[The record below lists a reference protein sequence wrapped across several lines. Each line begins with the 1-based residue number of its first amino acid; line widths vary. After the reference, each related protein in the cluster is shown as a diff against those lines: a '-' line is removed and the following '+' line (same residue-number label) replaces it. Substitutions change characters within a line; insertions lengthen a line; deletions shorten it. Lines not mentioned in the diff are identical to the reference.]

1 MRKDMDE
8 IIIERPRWGSR
19 MGHKR
24 RAGRFDG
31 KVEARRDPEGLPFR
45 IGLKR
50 AAVQA
55 RATKMLNENLRPL
68 QRYLE
73 SQVDRPW
80 DKVWS
85 EISQNLRVTSAVQQ
99 HVRDHVVDFVAIRV
113 VIQDGTI
120 RVPARN
126 GQVDRLE
133 DSHFQMYVDP
143 RTGLLRRNK
152 HFKTWQRKRRE
163 EAAAVVRQ
171 RSARIREVAS
181 DLQLHLFDD
190 GAWWEVRL
198 APIPIE
204 RVTESTGNTVRTIH
218 RPLPYVDVVQGTTL
232 TTLSC
237 CELYGRHGVYAIAKR
252 QLSRKEMLALK
263 LPR

>member
-1 MRKDMDE
+1 MREDMDE

-19 MGHKR
+19 MRHKR

-31 KVEARRDPEGLPFR
+31 KVEVRRDAEGMPFR
-45 IGLKR
+45 IGLQR
-50 AAVQA
+50 AAFQA
-55 RATKMLNENLRPL
+55 GQPKSLNENLRPL

-73 SQVDRPW
+73 SQINRPW

-85 EISQNLRVTSAVQQ
+85 EISKNLRVTSAVQQ
-99 HVRDHVVDFVAIRV
+99 HVRDHVPDFVAIRIV
-113 VIQDGTI
+113 TKGGALW
-120 RVPARN
+120 VPEWN
-126 GQVDRLE
+126 GRLVRLE
-133 DSHFQMYVDP
+133 DSYVRMYVDP

-152 HFKTWQRKRRE
+152 HFKTWSRKRRDE
-163 EAAAVVRQ
+163 QAVVARQ
-171 RSARIREVAS
+171 LAGRMRELAP

-198 APIPIE
+198 APIPTE
-204 RVTESTGNTVRTIH
+204 RVTEGSGNTARTFY
-218 RPLPYVDVVQGTTL
+218 RNLPYADVVRGTTL
-232 TTLSC
+232 TTLPC
-237 CELYGRHGVYAIAKR
+237 WELYGRTGVYAVAKR